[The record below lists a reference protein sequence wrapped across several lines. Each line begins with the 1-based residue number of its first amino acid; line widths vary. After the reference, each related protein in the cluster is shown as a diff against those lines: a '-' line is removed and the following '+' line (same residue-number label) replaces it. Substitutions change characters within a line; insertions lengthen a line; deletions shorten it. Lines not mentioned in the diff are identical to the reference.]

1 MCGCLCV
8 WVFAYGVWVFAYGM
22 YVCLCVLEV
31 RMYACDVLF
40 APFQRREEEEHVKAM
55 YVEAMEQ
62 ERQEAMKKEV
72 EEVTRRKR
80 Y

>member
-1 MCGCLCV
+1 MCVGVCV
-8 WVFAYGVWVFAYGM
+8 GVFAYGM
-22 YVCLCVLEV
+22 YVCLCVLDV
-31 RMYACDVLF
+31 RTYACDVLF

-55 YVEAMEQ
+55 YVETMEQ